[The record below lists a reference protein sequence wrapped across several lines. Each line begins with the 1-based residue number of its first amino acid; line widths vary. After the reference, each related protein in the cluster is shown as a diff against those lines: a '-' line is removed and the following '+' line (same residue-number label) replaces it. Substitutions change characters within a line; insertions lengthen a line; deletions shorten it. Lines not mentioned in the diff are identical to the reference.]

1 MKYFIYCRKS
11 SESEDRQILSI
22 DSQKAELERMF
33 KFAADVTIL
42 EVLEESYSAKAPGRP
57 IFNKMLD
64 RIERGEADGII
75 AWHPD
80 RLARNAVDGGRVIH
94 LLDMKKLQAMKFA
107 TFTFENNPQGKFMLS
122 IIFGYSKYY
131 VDSLSENVKRG
142 MRAKVERGWFAAVP
156 PIGYKNDRAS
166 NTIVRDPEH
175 FDIIKRLLDLALTGG
190 YTAKELCLV
199 ARTEWHYMTPK
210 HKRMGGK
217 PLGIST
223 TYRILGSP
231 FYAGYFYWNG
241 ILHKGKHESMITLE
255 EHEQIQRVILRRA
268 IKRPSHNTFPYTGL
282 MRCGECGLSITA
294 EKHTNRF
301 GSHYVYYRCTKKR
314 IEKCAQPFLEAHSL
328 EAQFVAF
335 IESTAIS
342 PAFEDWIIQEGLPAE
357 KDSLVTV
364 EEAKATLTRSIV
376 ELRQQLSNLT
386 DLRIRDQIGE
396 DEFVTKRRKLEVQ
409 AKAAEEK
416 LEKTADEQFWLEPLA
431 SMISFSK
438 CAGSW
443 LLHGDEET
451 KRIIM
456 KTVGSNPTL
465 RDKKVSID
473 RAKPFV
479 QLVGD
484 EAVSGWCARLREVRK
499 LIVER
504 DPETM
509 AVIESIK
516 MLATLKNLVP
526 PPLRL
531 PPPADSLSPK
541 KEEGEETI
549 GTS

>member
-22 DSQKAELERMF
+22 DSQRDELERA
-33 KFAADVTIL
+33 FAGRPDIDVV
-42 EVLEESYSAKAPGRP
+42 EVFNESYSAKAPGRP

-94 LLDMKKLQAMKFA
+94 LLDMKKLKAMKFS

-142 MRAKVERGWFAAVP
+142 MRAKIERGWFAAGP
-156 PIGYKNDRAS
+156 PIGYKNDRTS

-175 FDIIKRLLDLALTGG
+175 FDIVKRLLDLALTGS
-190 YTAKELCLV
+190 YSAKDLCLI
-199 ARTEWHYMTPK
+199 ARTEWHYLTPK

-223 TYRILGSP
+223 TYRILESP

-241 ILHKGKHESMITLE
+241 IMHKGKHESMITLE
-255 EHEQIQRVILRRA
+255 EHERIQRVILRRA
-268 IKRPSHNTFPYTGL
+268 IKRPSQNSFPYTGL

-294 EKHTNRF
+294 EKHANRS
-301 GSHYVYYRCTKKR
+301 GSYHVYYRCTKKR
-314 IEKCAQPFLEAHSL
+314 IERCSQPFLVAHSL

-335 IESTAIS
+335 LQDTAIS
-342 PAFEDWIIQEGLPAE
+342 PAFEEWIIQEGLPAE
-357 KDSLVTV
+357 KSAQVTV
-364 EEAKATLTRSIV
+364 EEAKASLTRSIT
-376 ELRQQLSNLT
+376 ELRKQLSNLT

-396 DEFVTKRRKLEVQ
+396 DEFVTRRKKLEVQ
-409 AKAAEEK
+409 VKAAEEQ
-416 LEKTADEQFWLEPLA
+416 LEKTADGQIWLEPLT

-438 CAGSW
+438 CASSW

-451 KRIIM
+451 KRTIM

-479 QLVGD
+479 QLAGG
-484 EAVSGWCARLREVRK
+484 EAFSGWCARLREVRK
-499 LIVER
+499 LLVER

-509 AVIESIK
+509 TIIESIK
-516 MLATLKNLVP
+516 TLTSRKNLTLPPFP
-526 PPLRL
+526 PPQ
-531 PPPADSLSPK
+531 PSPAEAD
-541 KEEGEETI
+541 EETADI
-549 GTS
+549 G